1 MHFGLYGGGGGA
13 YRFEDGVSGGNSGS
27 WALIGGGLAQLDINT
42 RLALTARFGLTRA
55 HDELMSDALFGLSV
69 Y

>member
-1 MHFGLYGGGGGA
+1 MATSAAARA
-13 YRFEDGVSGGNSGS
+13 YRCEDGIPGGNAGS
-27 WALIGGGLAQLDINT
+27 TALIGGGMVQLDINT

-55 HDELMSDALFGLSV
+55 HDERMTDALFGLAV